1 MSQAKKTSSG
11 RNNFLVMISGAVVIT
26 GLVVVV
32 SMSMY
37 NSSGAAQ
44 LDLSRPGYVSVR
56 DKAVKN
62 DSDFQTFSSSGEIN
76 EKIISEFK
84 ISFAKQA
91 LKVKLVDAFGG
102 DPLSPVSLGIDAV
115 DPIETTQ

>member
-1 MSQAKKTSSG
+1 MSQTNRTSSG
-11 RNNFLVMISGAVVIT
+11 RNDFLVMILGAVVIT
-26 GLVVVV
+26 GLLVAV

-37 NSSGAAQ
+37 SSSGAAQ

-62 DSDFQTFSSSGEIN
+62 NSGFQTFSSSGEIN
-76 EKIISEFK
+76 QKIISEFK
-84 ISFAKQA
+84 VSFSKQA

-115 DPIETTQ
+115 EPIETTK